1 MSTVNE
7 TSTRRGRSVL
17 YIVVVVILII
27 LAVVGLFTFRAGR
40 QSAQAQDKATELV
53 ASLHAAGLRAPSTE
67 QIVGLLGTDGGAVC
81 ANPSDALYRALV
93 LDQLTTG
100 TGGTGMRPIISE
112 RQVLTG
118 TLAVMK
124 VYCPKEVPDFQKF
137 VDNLQTSGNQ
147 GS

>member
-1 MSTVNE
+1 M
-7 TSTRRGRSVL
+7 
-17 YIVVVVILII
+17 VVILVI
-27 LAVVGLFTFRAGR
+27 LAVVGLFTFRGGR

-53 ASLHAAGLRAPSTE
+53 ATLHAAGLPTPTTE
-67 QIVGLLGTDGGAVC
+67 QIVGVLGTNGGAVC
-81 ANPSDALYRALV
+81 AGPNDALYRALV
-93 LDQLTTG
+93 LDNLTTG
-100 TGGTGMRPIISE
+100 TGGSGMRPIIAE

-137 VDNLQTSGNQ
+137 VDNLQTTNTE